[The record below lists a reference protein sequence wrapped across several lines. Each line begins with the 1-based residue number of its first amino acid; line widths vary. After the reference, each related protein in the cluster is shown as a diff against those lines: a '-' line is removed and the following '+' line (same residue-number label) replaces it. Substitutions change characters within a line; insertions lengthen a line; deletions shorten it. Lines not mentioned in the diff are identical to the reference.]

1 MSKRTLSVAPP
12 AALAADYPR
21 SAISETVSGKFG
33 LAELAKVFTLP
44 WSAYALLISVKDA
57 RGSVAGIPS
66 SRLRLSCRRHDNR
79 AGHPF
84 YLGVASRTIIWP
96 LVKQIRPLQVPLL
109 HGLHRRLAA
118 QC

>member
-1 MSKRTLSVAPP
+1 MSKRTLSVVPL
-12 AALAADYPR
+12 AALPADYPR

-66 SRLRLSCRRHDNR
+66 SRLRWPCRRHDNR

-84 YLGVASRTIIWP
+84 RLGATPETGKACPFRV
-96 LVKQIRPLQVPLL
+96 
-109 HGLHRRLAA
+109 
-118 QC
+118 

>member
-66 SRLRLSCRRHDNR
+66 SRL
-79 AGHPF
+79 PI
-84 YLGVASRTIIWP
+84 VVPASRQSGGP
-96 LVKQIRPLQVPLL
+96 SLL
-109 HGLHRRLAA
+109 SRCYTGDWKSMPVSGIVWRSK
-118 QC
+118 

>member
-12 AALAADYPR
+12 AALPADYPR

-44 WSAYALLISVKDA
+44 WSADALLISVKDA
-57 RGSVAGIPS
+57 CGPAAGIPYCW
-66 SRLRLSCRRHDNR
+66 LRLSCRRHDNR

-84 YLGVASRTIIWP
+84 RLGATPETGKACPFRV
-96 LVKQIRPLQVPLL
+96 
-109 HGLHRRLAA
+109 
-118 QC
+118 

>member
-1 MSKRTLSVAPP
+1 MSKKTLSVAPP
-12 AALAADYPR
+12 TALPTDYPC

-84 YLGVASRTIIWP
+84 YLGATPETGKVCPFR
-96 LVKQIRPLQVPLL
+96 V
-109 HGLHRRLAA
+109 
-118 QC
+118 